1 MLTKE
6 SERAVMEFSKLSQA
20 AVRDYDSIYK
30 EIGELNLLV
39 NDILHELDPRN
50 HIVGLPRKRKVS
62 SKEAMEL
69 GLRLK
74 EVVMRRRDLKD
85 TLERYR
91 VIREQ
96 VDTREIENV
105 RKFVEGGRC
114 RKYERRVD
122 HGHT

>member
-6 SERAVMEFSKLSQA
+6 TERAVMEFSKLSQA

-39 NDILHELDPRN
+39 TDILHELDPRN
-50 HIVGLPRKRKVS
+50 QIVGLPKKRRVS

-85 TLERYR
+85 TLELYR

-96 VDTREIENV
+96 VDTRKIENV
-105 RKFVEGGRC
+105 RKCIEGGRS
-114 RKYERRVD
+114 RKYERRVNE
-122 HGHT
+122 TT